1 MLLKNLS
8 HQNHKI
14 LATVLPNYLTINH
27 SVAID
32 DVVVNNGWSI
42 PSAFLQQTVKQVE
55 VIQEVVLSEV
65 VYLSWMTCEDLSR
78 TG

>member
-8 HQNHKI
+8 HQHHKI
-14 LATVLPNYLTINH
+14 LANLLPTYLTINH

-32 DVVVNNGWSI
+32 DVVVNNGCSI
-42 PSAFLQQTVKQVE
+42 PSAFLQQTVKQAE

-65 VYLSWMTCEDLSR
+65 VYLS
-78 TG
+78 